1 MVTLPPDLTA
11 LDPDGK
17 SIRLVDLV
25 SAGPAIVC
33 FLRHFG

>member
-1 MVTLPPDLTA
+1 MAPLPPDLTV
-11 LDPDGK
+11 LDPDGQ